1 MPSIRLLK
9 ETAYFVKPSSSST
22 TSRFWDIKASKIRE
36 IEQKAAY
43 LLLPAWWGMVDF
55 SSKEEYIRLMLLRR
69 DYLKVCWNMAFLL
82 EIGRYS
88 IYLGS
93 R

>member
-9 ETAYFVKPSSSST
+9 ETAYFVKPSSTT
-22 TSRFWDIKASKIRE
+22 TSRFWYIKASKIRE

-55 SSKEEYIRLMLLRR
+55 SSKEEYIRLLLRR

>member
-9 ETAYFVKPSSSST
+9 ETAYFVKPSSTT
-22 TSRFWDIKASKIRE
+22 TSRFWYIKASKIRE

-43 LLLPAWWGMVDF
+43 LLLPAWWVVVDF
-55 SSKEEYIRLMLLRR
+55 SSKEEYIRLLLRR